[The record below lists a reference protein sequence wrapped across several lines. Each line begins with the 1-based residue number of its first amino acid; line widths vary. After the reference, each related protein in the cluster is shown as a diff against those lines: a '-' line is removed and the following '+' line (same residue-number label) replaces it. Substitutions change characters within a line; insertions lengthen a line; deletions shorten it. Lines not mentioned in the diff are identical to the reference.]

1 MTEAEQGS
9 HSELGLPANA
19 KSPIPEMGGTPIDRP
34 FYRSRQCLPAGKTP
48 LWYPSPSL
56 ESGLRYYFL
65 FLGLVLLGSSL
76 ELTT

>member
-1 MTEAEQGS
+1 MTEAEHGS
-9 HSELGLPANA
+9 HSELGHSA
-19 KSPIPEMGGTPIDRP
+19 KRKTPD
-34 FYRSRQCLPAGKTP
+34 SRDGRVHPYTGRLTTSFALAGKTP